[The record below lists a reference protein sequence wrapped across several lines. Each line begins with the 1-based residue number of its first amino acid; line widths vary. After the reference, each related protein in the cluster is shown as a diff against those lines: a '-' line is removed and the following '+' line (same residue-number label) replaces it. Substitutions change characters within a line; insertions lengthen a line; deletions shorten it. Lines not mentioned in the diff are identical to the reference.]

1 MRKRVCFAKDLMLP
15 HKHPSIQHLWIN
27 RSLTCTVLIIL
38 CEDFRMA
45 ESGIIS
51 NKGKKIFKRILIGV
65 FFTYVLLVG
74 AFETW
79 LGISQPENNQTITIT
94 TTNDAGEKH
103 DRVVSRIYYEGALYV
118 AANHW
123 PRAWWRHT
131 LNNPRVEVTNQD
143 ITSPYTAV
151 EVYPAGDE
159 HAAVDNSNP
168 LPLFFKIL
176 TGFPPRYFIRL
187 DPR

>member
-1 MRKRVCFAKDLMLP
+1 
-15 HKHPSIQHLWIN
+15 
-27 RSLTCTVLIIL
+27 
-38 CEDFRMA
+38 MA
-45 ESGIIS
+45 EAGIIS
-51 NKGKKIFKRILIGV
+51 DKGKKIFKRILIGV

-131 LNNPRVEVTNQD
+131 LKNPRVEVTNQD
-143 ITSPYTAV
+143 LSLI
-151 EVYPAGDE
+151 
-159 HAAVDNSNP
+159 H
-168 LPLFFKIL
+168 I
-176 TGFPPRYFIRL
+176 
-187 DPR
+187 

>member
-1 MRKRVCFAKDLMLP
+1 MIFCAFDLFLQLYDP
-15 HKHPSIQHLWIN
+15 IQQGFCCWWATRNININ
-27 RSLTCTVLIIL
+27 R
-38 CEDFRMA
+38 
-45 ESGIIS
+45 
-51 NKGKKIFKRILIGV
+51 
-65 FFTYVLLVG
+65 
-74 AFETW
+74 
-79 LGISQPENNQTITIT
+79 NNTIT
-94 TTNDAGEKH
+94 TTNNAGEKH
-103 DRVVSRIYYEGALYV
+103 DRVVSRIYYEGTLYV

-123 PRAWWRHT
+123 PRAWWRHS
-131 LNNPRVEVTNQD
+131 LNTPKVEVINQD

-151 EVYPAGDE
+151 EVYPAGEE

>member
-1 MRKRVCFAKDLMLP
+1 
-15 HKHPSIQHLWIN
+15 
-27 RSLTCTVLIIL
+27 
-38 CEDFRMA
+38 MA
-45 ESGIIS
+45 EADIIS
-51 NKGKKIFKRILIGV
+51 DKGKKIFKRILIGV

-131 LNNPRVEVTNQD
+131 LKNPRVEVTNQD

-151 EVYPAGDE
+151 EVYPAGEE
-159 HAAVDNSNP
+159 HAAVDSSNP

-187 DPR
+187 DPRS

>member
-1 MRKRVCFAKDLMLP
+1 
-15 HKHPSIQHLWIN
+15 
-27 RSLTCTVLIIL
+27 
-38 CEDFRMA
+38 MA
-45 ESGIIS
+45 EAGIIS
-51 NKGKKIFKRILIGV
+51 DKGKKIFKRILIGV

-131 LNNPRVEVTNQD
+131 LKNPRVEVTNQD
-143 ITSPYTAV
+143 ITSPYTACLL
-151 EVYPAGDE
+151 YTSD
-159 HAAVDNSNP
+159 AAD
-168 LPLFFKIL
+168 
-176 TGFPPRYFIRL
+176 
-187 DPR
+187 D

>member
-1 MRKRVCFAKDLMLP
+1 M
-15 HKHPSIQHLWIN
+15 
-27 RSLTCTVLIIL
+27 
-38 CEDFRMA
+38 MA
-45 ESGIIS
+45 ETGIIS
-51 NKGKKIFKRILIGV
+51 DKGKRILKRILIGALV
-65 FFTYVLLVG
+65 VYALLVT

-79 LGISQPENNQTITIT
+79 LAISQPESNQTITIT
-94 TTNDAGEKH
+94 TTNEAGQKH

-131 LNNPRVEVTNQD
+131 LKNPEVDVTTQD
-143 ITSPYTAV
+143 ITSPYMAV

-159 HAAVDNSNP
+159 HTAVDNNNP